1 VEIVGLRT
9 VFSLFGLCFFLSS
22 YDLMFI
28 CQEGALQESLTDGEN
43 HPWIAVVGD
52 PYGSTAIHHII
63 IEKQLL
69 LRSIDTFAEAV
80 KLLFCV
86 FYTLDMAY
94 PKKKGRDCYVH
105 EFIQKKLFGLEARKF
120 SPKLTTFV
128 NSVSLA

>member
-1 VEIVGLRT
+1 MD
-9 VFSLFGLCFFLSS
+9 SS
-22 YDLMFI
+22 RWRPI
-28 CQEGALQESLTDGEN
+28 
-43 HPWIAVVGD
+43 WVV
-52 PYGSTAIHHII
+52 YGSPTTAIHHI

-69 LRSIDTFAEAV
+69 LRIIDTFAEAV

-94 PKKKGRDCYVH
+94 PKKKGRDCCVH
-105 EFIQKKLFGLEARKF
+105 EYIQKKLFGLEARKL